1 MKKVRSS
8 HYGTDIIKTQIFPV
22 SILKFSPKE
31 YYEWTSELRRRT
43 MHGLRVLKLKNH
55 STKSCFSRLQL
66 RGKKWFTFTY
76 FLKILATPCRIH
88 SIREHLS
95 VNASGFSY
103 DRTQEFLAE
112 NAQLMYYNYNV
123 FGKSNE

>member
-1 MKKVRSS
+1 
-8 HYGTDIIKTQIFPV
+8 
-22 SILKFSPKE
+22 
-31 YYEWTSELRRRT
+31 